1 MPFAHPNSVF
11 IFLFYCKFSLAMLIF
26 LLRMILVGEI
36 KRDKMMG
43 QHMMGLGPLGPRRS
57 LSPAHVPL
65 EVGKAMRFNA
75 RPTRAKGCG
84 QEPNDVFQEGS
95 LI

>member
-26 LLRMILVGEI
+26 LLRMILMGEI